1 VQSGQSFAGIR
12 LSIRDAVIWE
22 RPRRSP
28 LLWALNA
35 LNLADALLTTVALR
49 TGVAVEGNPM
59 VRAIG
64 MPGKLVLV
72 AAAGWLIN
80 RLKPRALIV
89 PVAALGLTVAWTLVN
104 LALVG

>member
-1 VQSGQSFAGIR
+1 MRPGQSFAGIR
-12 LSIRDAVIWE
+12 LSIGDAVIWE

-35 LNLADALLTTVALR
+35 LNLADAALTTIALQS
-49 TGVAVEGNPM
+49 GLAVEGNPV

-72 AAAGWLIN
+72 AAAGWLISIV
-80 RLKPRALIV
+80 RPRALIV
-89 PVAALGLTVAWTLVN
+89 PVAALAATVLWTAAN
-104 LALVG
+104 LAVR